1 MNIIT
6 HNTKPVFFEDFIN
19 NFFGSNIYNDIPP
32 YNIIETDKEFLIEFS
47 VPGFSKKDFSIEV
60 EENNLKVSKLSLE
73 NDKLENKF
81 YKRLDK
87 SVLMSIFASRKAIKS
102 SNWKKSSKLSLN
114 IGSSRGATELFEKYH
129 KDFLNNKSSKL
140 SPISSP
146 NTSLGNISTWV
157 AYDIGFKGFSFSKV
171 G

>member
-47 VPGFSKKDFSIEV
+47 VPGFNKKDFSIEV
-60 EENNLKVSKLSLE
+60 EENKLKVSKLSSE

-81 YKRLDK
+81 YKRQFNYSQFEKNFTIPEEVNIDK
-87 SVLMSIFASRKAIKS
+87 INSIYENGILKIFLPKIKEFKQSKIKS
-102 SNWKKSSKLSLN
+102 IQVK
-114 IGSSRGATELFEKYH
+114 
-129 KDFLNNKSSKL
+129 
-140 SPISSP
+140 
-146 NTSLGNISTWV
+146 
-157 AYDIGFKGFSFSKV
+157 
-171 G
+171 

>member
-6 HNTKPVFFEDFIN
+6 HNTKPFFFEDFIN

-47 VPGFSKKDFSIEV
+47 VPGFNKKDFSIEV

-81 YKRLDK
+81 YKRQFNYSQFEKNFTIPEEVNIDK
-87 SVLMSIFASRKAIKS
+87 INSIYENGILKIFLPKIKEFKQSKIKS
-102 SNWKKSSKLSLN
+102 IQVK
-114 IGSSRGATELFEKYH
+114 
-129 KDFLNNKSSKL
+129 
-140 SPISSP
+140 
-146 NTSLGNISTWV
+146 
-157 AYDIGFKGFSFSKV
+157 
-171 G
+171 

>member
-47 VPGFSKKDFSIEV
+47 VPGFNKKDFSIEV
-60 EENNLKVSKLSLE
+60 EENNLKVSKLSSE

-81 YKRLDK
+81 YKRQFNY
-87 SVLMSIFASRKAIKS
+87 SQ
-102 SNWKKSSKLSLN
+102 
-114 IGSSRGATELFEKYH
+114 FEKYFTIPEEVNID
-129 KDFLNNKSSKL
+129 KINSIYENGILKIFLPKIKEFKQSKIKSIQVK
-140 SPISSP
+140 
-146 NTSLGNISTWV
+146 
-157 AYDIGFKGFSFSKV
+157 
-171 G
+171 

>member
-47 VPGFSKKDFSIEV
+47 VPGFNKKDFSIEV
-60 EENNLKVSKLSLE
+60 EENNLKVSKLSIG

-81 YKRLDK
+81 YKRQFNYSQFEKNFTIPEEVNIDK
-87 SVLMSIFASRKAIKS
+87 INSIYENGILKIFLPKIKEFKQSKIKS
-102 SNWKKSSKLSLN
+102 IQVK
-114 IGSSRGATELFEKYH
+114 
-129 KDFLNNKSSKL
+129 
-140 SPISSP
+140 
-146 NTSLGNISTWV
+146 
-157 AYDIGFKGFSFSKV
+157 
-171 G
+171 

>member
-47 VPGFSKKDFSIEV
+47 VPGFNKKDFSIEV
-60 EENNLKVSKLSLE
+60 EENNIKVSKLYSE

-81 YKRLDK
+81 YKRQFNY
-87 SVLMSIFASRKAIKS
+87 SQ
-102 SNWKKSSKLSLN
+102 
-114 IGSSRGATELFEKYH
+114 FEKNFTIPEEVNIDKINSIYENGIL
-129 KDFLNNKSSKL
+129 KIFLPKIKEFKQSKIKL
-140 SPISSP
+140 IQ
-146 NTSLGNISTWV
+146 V
-157 AYDIGFKGFSFSKV
+157 K
-171 G
+171 

>member
-47 VPGFSKKDFSIEV
+47 VPGFNKKDFSIEV
-60 EENNLKVSKLSLE
+60 EENNLKVSKLYSE

-81 YKRLDK
+81 YKRQFNYSQFEKNFTIPEEVNIDK
-87 SVLMSIFASRKAIKS
+87 INSIYENGILKIFLPKIKEFKQSKIKS
-102 SNWKKSSKLSLN
+102 IQVK
-114 IGSSRGATELFEKYH
+114 
-129 KDFLNNKSSKL
+129 
-140 SPISSP
+140 
-146 NTSLGNISTWV
+146 
-157 AYDIGFKGFSFSKV
+157 
-171 G
+171 

>member
-32 YNIIETDKEFLIEFS
+32 YNIIQTDKEFLIEFS
-47 VPGFSKKDFSIEV
+47 VPGFNKKDFSIEV

-81 YKRLDK
+81 YKRQFNYSQFEKKFTIPEEVNIDK
-87 SVLMSIFASRKAIKS
+87 INSIYENGILKIFLPKIKEFKQSKIKS
-102 SNWKKSSKLSLN
+102 IQVK
-114 IGSSRGATELFEKYH
+114 
-129 KDFLNNKSSKL
+129 
-140 SPISSP
+140 
-146 NTSLGNISTWV
+146 
-157 AYDIGFKGFSFSKV
+157 
-171 G
+171 

>member
-81 YKRLDK
+81 YKRQFNY
-87 SVLMSIFASRKAIKS
+87 SQ
-102 SNWKKSSKLSLN
+102 
-114 IGSSRGATELFEKYH
+114 FEKNFTIPEEVNIDKINSIYENGIL
-129 KDFLNNKSSKL
+129 KIFLPKVKEFKQSKIKL
-140 SPISSP
+140 IQ
-146 NTSLGNISTWV
+146 V
-157 AYDIGFKGFSFSKV
+157 K
-171 G
+171 